1 MELTKSQSNA
11 VEQLVE
17 KTTSYLTSSEEI
29 KTKLKNGIYFEAP
42 TGSGKTFMI
51 LNYIDELI
59 KWNKKY
65 IGKEIVFVF
74 VTLSSAELPKQTQER
89 FNKYKIFIDNKN
101 LNIERIES
109 PSNLTGTAEFDKNYQ
124 FFAKPDSVFIMG
136 GASFKSNS
144 ILREQGA
151 IEAFLSEIKRKRQ
164 ILIYIR
170 DEAHI
175 GDINKTSKGKKDKED
190 KEDKEDKDGKS
201 FEEEMQQNAT
211 FILKMTATPKPDFP
225 LVRLSEEDLIN
236 DTDLSGL
243 KRITLLKAK
252 KRHNCGLESGK
263 DYDNEQ
269 ILEIACQKFKEIK
282 KQYNDNIKEPDLV
295 GINPA
300 MLIQID
306 SKTKKYVEK
315 FYENEEKIIKIL
327 EKYNLSWVKY
337 FENKKESNL
346 RQKSNFTL
354 RDISKDMSSVDVI
367 IFKIGP
373 ATGWDI
379 PRACMLVQLRN
390 ISSFNLGVQTIGRIK
405 RNPCPKYDLKLDSI
419 AHKYFIYSNVDPV
432 KKNVHK
438 LFLKNEYKNDILI
451 SGQIEFPGTPVE
463 NRSKIIN
470 EDQYYNNFENEFDSD
485 PMRKK
490 VKKTFENRLGEY
502 EDDYNANKF
511 ISIDTEEYGSARL
524 IKSKISNIVELEL
537 TIIRLKNN
545 LKKYFTCKIEK
556 FFDQMKQEFLK
567 DKKTNKQTGK
577 KTNEEQILDLIILLK
592 YGRELARI
600 YKKTIKD
607 QVENAQYKLI
617 FKERLPEE
625 IEFNNTKKDKSVKT
639 NDSFAY
645 EKIDDKKS
653 KNNKTSKDNLPLDS
667 KAEKFFAQE
676 LIKISKKKKNIRFWA
691 KNPAHT
697 KLGFQYINGNEIAN
711 SYPDFLVSK
720 NGNYFYFEI
729 KNYKD
734 YDSKKTQLLISGY
747 NKYFEENQKNQK
759 NQKKLTLAVCWVDVE
774 QEELYFAGSS
784 NVDEIRNKIDFNE
797 ITKTD
802 INNISNEEFEEK
814 RKKLIP
820 SMRLT
825 KLIN

>member
-1 MELTKSQSNA
+1 MKLTKSQSIA
-11 VEQLVE
+11 VKQLVE
-17 KTTSYLTSSEEI
+17 ETKSYLASSEEI

-59 KWNKKY
+59 EWNKEKA
-65 IGKEIVFVF
+65 GKEIVFVF
-74 VTLSSAELPKQTQER
+74 VTLSSAELPKQTDER

-109 PSNLTGTAEFDKNYQ
+109 PSNLKGGAKVDKNYQ

-136 GASFKSNS
+136 GASFKENS

-175 GDINKTSKGKKDKED
+175 GSNINFSNE
-190 KEDKEDKDGKS
+190 EKS
-201 FEEEMQQNAT
+201 FEEKMQKNAS
-211 FILKMTATPKPDFP
+211 FILKMTATPNPDLP
-225 LVRLSEEDLIN
+225 LVCLSEEDLKKDKI
-236 DTDLSGL
+236 
-243 KRITLLKAK
+243 KLLKFK
-252 KRHNCGLESGK
+252 KRHNIGLESGK

-282 KQYNDNIKEPDLV
+282 KQYNDNIKEPGLV

-306 SKTKKYVEK
+306 SRRKKYAQK

-337 FENKKESNL
+337 FEDKKESNL

-354 RDISKDMSSVDVI
+354 SDISEDTSSVDVI

-390 ISSFNLGVQTIGRIK
+390 ISSTNLGIQVIGRIR
-405 RNPCPKYDLKLDSI
+405 RNPRPKYDLEDTSI
-419 AHKYFIYSNVDPV
+419 AHKYFIYSNVNPKD
-432 KKNVHK
+432 KKVVK

-451 SGQIEFPGTPVE
+451 SGQIELPGASAE
-463 NRSKIIN
+463 NRSEIIN
-470 EDQYYNNFENEFDSD
+470 YIQYENNFEYEFNNAA
-485 PMRKK
+485 KK
-490 VKKTFENRLGEY
+490 EEVKTLFEEGLRDY
-502 EDDYNANKF
+502 ERYYNANKF
-511 ISIDTEEYGSARL
+511 ISIDTVSIDIEEYGSARL
-524 IKSKISNIVELEL
+524 IKSKISNIIELEL
-537 TIIRLKNN
+537 AIIRLKNN
-545 LKKYFTCKIEK
+545 LKKYFTSKIED
-556 FFDQMKQEFLK
+556 FFDKIKQKFLEDEQTK
-567 DKKTNKQTGK
+567 KQT
-577 KTNEEQILDLIILLK
+577 NEQILQLIILLE

-625 IEFNNTKKDKSVKT
+625 IEFNSTEKHKSVKT

-653 KNNKTSKDNLPLDS
+653 KNNLPLDS
-667 KAEKFFAQE
+667 EPERIFANK
-676 LIKISKKKKNIRFWA
+676 LIEISKSDQNIRFWA
-691 KNPAHT
+691 KNPVHA

-711 SYPDFLVSK
+711 SYPDFLISK

-729 KNYKD
+729 KD
-734 YDSKKTQLLISGY
+734 YDNDLDPKKTQLLISGY
-747 NKYFEENQKNQK
+747 NKYFKENQKNPK
-759 NQKKLTLAVCWVDVE
+759 NLTLAVCWVSAKTKR
-774 QEELYFAGSS
+774 LYFAGSS
-784 NVDEIRNKIDFNE
+784 NLEQIRDKIDFNK
-797 ITKTD
+797 ITNSD
-802 INNISNEEFEEK
+802 INNINNEEFEK
-814 RKKLIP
+814 IRRKKLP
-820 SMRLT
+820 SMS
-825 KLIN
+825 LIKIIN

>member
-17 KTTSYLTSSEEI
+17 KTKSYLASSEEI

-59 KWNKKY
+59 EWNKEKV
-65 IGKEIVFVF
+65 GKEIVFVF
-74 VTLSSAELPKQTQER
+74 VTLSSAELPKQTEER

-109 PSNLTGTAEFDKNYQ
+109 PSNLTGTAKSDKNYQ

-136 GASFKSNS
+136 GASFKEKS
-144 ILREQGA
+144 ILREQGT

-175 GDINKTSKGKKDKED
+175 GSNINFSDE
-190 KEDKEDKDGKS
+190 ERS
-201 FEEEMQQNAT
+201 FEEKMQKNAS
-211 FILKMTATPKPDFP
+211 FILKMTATPNPDLP
-225 LVRLSEEDLIN
+225 LVRLSEEDLRQDKI
-236 DTDLSGL
+236 
-243 KRITLLKAK
+243 KLLKFTK
-252 KRHNCGLESGK
+252 CHNIGLESGK

-282 KQYNDNIKEPDLV
+282 KQYNDNIEEPGLV

-306 SKTKKYVEK
+306 SRSKKYDQK

-337 FENKKESNL
+337 FEDKKESNL
-346 RQKSNFTL
+346 RQKYNFTL
-354 RDISKDMSSVDVI
+354 SDISEDTSSVDVI

-390 ISSFNLGVQTIGRIK
+390 ISSTNLGIQVIGRIR
-405 RNPCPKYDLKLDSI
+405 RNPRPMYYLEDTSI
-419 AHKYFIYSNVDPV
+419 AHKYFIYSNVNPKD
-432 KKNVHK
+432 KKVVK

-451 SGQIEFPGTPVE
+451 SGQIELPGASAE
-463 NRSKIIN
+463 NRSEIIN
-470 EDQYYNNFENEFDSD
+470 YIQYENNFEYEFNKAA
-485 PMRKK
+485 KK
-490 VKKTFENRLGEY
+490 EEVKILFEDGLRDY
-502 EDDYNANKF
+502 ERYYNANKF
-511 ISIDTEEYGSARL
+511 ISIDTVSIDIEEYGSARL
-524 IKSKISNIVELEL
+524 IKSKISNIIELEL
-537 TIIRLKNN
+537 AIIRLKNN
-545 LKKYFTCKIEK
+545 LKKYFTSKIED
-556 FFDQMKQEFLK
+556 FFDKIKQKFLE
-567 DKKTNKQTGK
+567 DKKTNK
-577 KTNEEQILDLIILLK
+577 QILDLIILLK

-625 IEFNNTKKDKSVKT
+625 IEFNNTKKDKSVET

-653 KNNKTSKDNLPLDS
+653 KNNLPLDS
-667 KAEKFFAQE
+667 EAETIFANK
-676 LIKISKKKKNIRFWA
+676 LIEISKSDQNIRFWA
-691 KNPAHT
+691 KNPVHA

-729 KNYKD
+729 KD
-734 YDSKKTQLLISGY
+734 YDNDFDPKKTQLLISGY
-747 NKYFEENQKNQK
+747 NKYFKENQINQKN
-759 NQKKLTLAVCWVDVE
+759 LTLAVCWVHTNLK
-774 QEELYFAGSS
+774 QFYFAGSS
-784 NVDEIRNKIDFNE
+784 NLEQIRDKIDFNK
-797 ITKTD
+797 ITNSN
-802 INNISNEEFEEK
+802 INNINNEEFE
-814 RKKLIP
+814 KKKKNLSQCI
-820 SMRLT
+820 
-825 KLIN
+825 